1 MKTRLAHS
9 ARRLGRAVEV
19 VAATVLPIMPDR
31 RPSGEIRIG
40 TRVVRYY
47 RHWPDDPQ
55 LLADWDELSRTIP
68 GATVFQSPAWQQAT
82 ARVADALAKLRLV
95 TVRDGDRL
103 VAVIPLE
110 KRWGGHLWTM
120 GLLTTAYHDPLIAPE
135 GAAETWAA
143 ALEGLR
149 KLARGGVRSITFER
163 LAPETDLEQVVDVAE
178 TAGFAGRFS
187 TLSTTD
193 TQITLAPTWDAYLA
207 TLSQHDRKEL
217 RRKIRK
223 AEEKGHAKLIIHDT
237 ESAVAAALP
246 RVLAMMEKDSGAKGR
261 KAKWLYRTHMR
272 SASASLARTGR
283 LAVYE
288 LEVNGRIAS
297 GIIALTQGDRQLLWN
312 TGMDLSRKE
321 WSPGIVLFGMVIRR
335 AIELGQPSINLL
347 LGLMPYKYALGAVER
362 PLHQLTLTRL

>member
-1 MKTRLAHS
+1 
-9 ARRLGRAVEV
+9 
-19 VAATVLPIMPDR
+19 MPDR

-55 LLADWDELSRTIP
+55 LIAEWDELSRTIP
-68 GATVFQSPAWQQAT
+68 GATVFQSPDWQQAT

-120 GLLTTAYHDPLIAPE
+120 GLLTTAYHDPLIASE
-135 GAAETWAA
+135 GAADTWAA

-149 KLARGGVRSITFER
+149 KLSKGGVRSITFER
-163 LAPETDLEQVVDVAE
+163 LSPETKLAPVVDFAKA
-178 TAGFAGRFS
+178 AGFAGTFS
-187 TLSTTD
+187 AISTTD
-193 TQITLAPTWDAYLA
+193 TLITLAPTWDAYLDS
-207 TLSQHDRKEL
+207 LSQHDRKEL
-217 RRKIRK
+217 RRKVRK
-223 AEEKGHAKLIIHDT
+223 AEEKGHAKLIVHET
-237 ESAVAAALP
+237 AAAVSAALP
-246 RVLAMMEKDSGAKGR
+246 GVLAMMEKDPGAKGR
-261 KAKWLYRTHMR
+261 KAKWLYRTHMK
-272 SASASLARTGR
+272 SAAAPLARTGR
-283 LAVYE
+283 MVVYQ
-288 LEVNGRIAS
+288 LEINGRVAA

-312 TGMDLSRKE
+312 TGMDVAFRE

-335 AIELGQPSINLL
+335 AIEMGQPSIDLL
-347 LGLMPYKYALGAVER
+347 LGLMPYKYALGAVEH